1 MSSKAP
7 NNGWWRGGVIY
18 QIYPRSF
25 QDSNGDGIG
34 DLPGITQRLD
44 HIAALGADG
53 IWISPFFKSPMKDF
67 GYDVS
72 DYCDVDPMF
81 GTLDDFK
88 ALVARA
94 HALGLK
100 VMIDQVLSHTSI
112 DHAWFRESR
121 QDRSNPKADWYVWV
135 DPREDGT
142 PPNNWLSLFGGGA
155 WQWEPRREQYYLHN
169 FLASQPDLNFHCEAV
184 QQQLLDDMRFWLEMG
199 VDGFRLDA
207 ANFYFHDQQLRSNPP
222 NPDIREGGIGVR
234 ADNPY
239 AYQRHLYDK
248 TQPEN
253 LAFLARLRALA
264 DSYGDRLLLGEIG
277 DDRGTERQIEYTSGN
292 DRLHM
297 AYSFDL
303 LTPEASPAYLGQIL
317 RQWIDAG
324 DGTPVWAI
332 GNHDVPRVAT
342 RWAGGGPDP
351 RQPRMFAAFL
361 ACLPGPVCIYQGD
374 ELGLDQ
380 VAIPFEELRDPEGL
394 AMWPRG
400 KGRDGCRTPMVWEAA
415 EPHAGFST
423 AASTWLRIGGHHCG
437 KAADRQSDDP
447 ESLLALYRR
456 LLSWRRGLP
465 AFGKGRVELIELDP
479 AVLAWSITT
488 AGRKVWCI
496 FNFTSDEITVSG
508 IPELS
513 SGEAIA
519 FAEDVR
525 RSDQKLLLG
534 PFGFAVFD
542 RTEETVL

>member
-1 MSSKAP
+1 MTHPDTRAHWFD
-7 NNGWWRGGVIY
+7 NCAIY

-25 QDSNGDGIG
+25 QDSDGDGVG
-34 DLPGITQRLD
+34 DLAGIRSRLGY
-44 HIAALGADG
+44 IADLGVDA
-53 IWISPFFKSPMKDF
+53 IWISPFYPSPMKDF
-67 GYDVS
+67 GYDVAA
-72 DYCDVDPMF
+72 YRDVDPLF
-81 GTLDDFK
+81 GTIRDFTDLL
-88 ALVARA
+88 AEA

-100 VMIDQVLSHTSI
+100 VVIDQVWSHTS
-112 DHAWFRESR
+112 DQHPWFVESR
-121 QDRSNPKADWYVWV
+121 ADGGSPRADWYVWA
-135 DPREDGT
+135 DAKPDGT
-142 PPNNWLSLFGGGA
+142 PPNNWQSVFGGPA
-155 WQWEPRREQYYLHN
+155 WTWDSGRHQYYLHN
-169 FLASQPDLNFHCEAV
+169 FLTSQPDLNFHNPAVQEAV
-184 QQQLLDDMRFWLEMG
+184 LDIARFWLDLG
-199 VDGFRLDA
+199 VDGFRLDVC
-207 ANFYFHDQQLRSNPP
+207 NFYFHNRSL
-222 NPDIREGGIGVR
+222 
-234 ADNPY
+234 ADNPVRTDGFQGPKPHDWQ
-239 AYQRHLYDK
+239 AHLHCRS
-248 TQPEN
+248 QPEN